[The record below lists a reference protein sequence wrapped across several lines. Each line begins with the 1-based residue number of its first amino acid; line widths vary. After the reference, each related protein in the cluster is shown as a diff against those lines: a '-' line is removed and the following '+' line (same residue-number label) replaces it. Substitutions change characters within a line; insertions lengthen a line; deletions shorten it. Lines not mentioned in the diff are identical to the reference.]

1 VCVCICFFQF
11 FSLALWRKKKGI
23 FIRCHHLLLA
33 FFPSVRYKTLEAVR
47 ISRPFVTQNS
57 P

>member
-1 VCVCICFFQF
+1 
-11 FSLALWRKKKGI
+11 
-23 FIRCHHLLLA
+23 LA

-47 ISRPFVTQNS
+47 ISRPLVTQNS